1 MQRISD
7 AQWERIR
14 DYLPKENIPERRR
27 GSKPVP
33 ARQRRDAVLRILSSG
48 TRRHMLAQCYSNC
61 KTVHRRFQ
69 QWAERDVLRGIL
81 TQLANALRTPG
92 EIDERDCFIAVTF
105 ASATVA
111 VGDKA

>member
-14 DYLPKENIPERRR
+14 DYLPKENIPDGRR

-33 ARQRRDAVLRILSSG
+33 ARQRRDAALRILNSG
-48 TRRHMLAQCYSNC
+48 TQWHMLPQCYSNC
-61 KTVHRRFQ
+61 NRRFQ

-81 TQLANALRTPG
+81 TQLANALRSQG

>member
-7 AQWERIR
+7 AQWVRIR
-14 DYLPKENIPERRR
+14 DYLPKENIP
-27 GSKPVP
+27 
-33 ARQRRDAVLRILSSG
+33 
-48 TRRHMLAQCYSNC
+48 
-61 KTVHRRFQ
+61 
-69 QWAERDVLRGIL
+69 ERDVLRGIL